1 MTPRQELEKDR
12 TINRQIA
19 TNAHTPQ
26 CCKHANGSEIRRAGC
41 NETKDRGDTDGE
53 IERPTAPE
61 DIAAEAPE
69 DGAEEE
75 AEHGDDPKR
84 GRGGET
90 ANQLSLAQDR
100 AGADEADAGEYAER
114 ETHDI
119 ELDKGRRRLAGGAD
133 KEVRLDHCEGRG
145 EADEHGGTHAGSLA
159 VLVPVEADEEAGD
172 DGEAESKGDLLPGEG
187 KKHVGWE
194 RYYSPRSSSM
204 AWSSDSAWALP
215 VRFAAAMPAW
225 RGVRASSVRLSLSRS
240 CADI

>member
-75 AEHGDDPKR
+75 A
-84 GRGGET
+84 
-90 ANQLSLAQDR
+90 
-100 AGADEADAGEYAER
+100 
-114 ETHDI
+114 DI
-119 ELDKGRRRLAGGAD
+119 L
-133 KEVRLDHCEGRG
+133 
-145 EADEHGGTHAGSLA
+145 
-159 VLVPVEADEEAGD
+159 
-172 DGEAESKGDLLPGEG
+172 GEG
-187 KKHVGWE
+187 EEGWMRRVEFVGHGCEDERRADRPSGHVSLPTRFLMVW
-194 RYYSPRSSSM
+194 RST
-204 AWSSDSAWALP
+204 DCPLP
-215 VRFAAAMPAW
+215 IRI
-225 RGVRASSVRLSLSRS
+225 LSRRIAATVYS
-240 CADI
+240 